1 MARPKNETVVEEV
14 AAAPAEDAG
23 VAVKPVKIKAF
34 KVDTSRCMALE
45 GDVLDLP
52 VAEADALI
60 AKGEASESA

>member
-23 VAVKPVKIKAF
+23 VAVKPVKVLAF

-45 GDVLDLP
+45 GQYIDLP
-52 VAEADALI
+52 VDEADALI
-60 AKGEASESA
+60 ASGACEAA